1 MTGAYVFDVRHAHEE
16 DWHRCLSAAHDP
28 LTLARLAKT
37 GVGAGWHCLE
47 VGAGAGDVSV
57 WLANRVAPTG
67 SVLTTD
73 LQPMLESRGNL
84 LVREH
89 DVVTDPLPEES
100 FDLVV
105 ARLVLRHLPQRQSVL
120 AKLVRSLKP
129 GGWLQIDEF
138 DTSYEP
144 LLLAADEESALL
156 YEKFLAA
163 KAAVMRSAGVDEEW
177 GRRVPLAMRRAGLVD
192 VDPRPHVQ
200 LRHRGSADLRLLVHR
215 LDHLWDRLLATG
227 MTEAEL
233 VRVRAVML
241 HPEFRATSS
250 LMYSVHGRKVGR

>member
-1 MTGAYVFDVRHAHEE
+1 MTCTYVFDDRHVHEE

-28 LTLARLAKT
+28 LTLARLAET
-37 GVGAGWHCLE
+37 GVGAGWRCLE

-57 WLANRVAPTG
+57 WLADRVAPTG
-67 SVLTTD
+67 SVLMTD
-73 LQPMLESRGNL
+73 LRPMRESRGNL
-84 LVREH
+84 VVREH
-89 DVVTDPLPEES
+89 DVVTDPLPVES

-105 ARLVLRHLPQRQSVL
+105 ARLVLRHLPQREAVL
-120 AKLVRSLKP
+120 AKLARSLKP

-144 LLLAADEESALL
+144 LLLAADEDSALL
-156 YEKFLAA
+156 YEKFLTA
-163 KAAVMRSAGVDEEW
+163 KAVVMRSAGVDEEW
-177 GRRVPLAMRRAGLVD
+177 GRRVPLAMHRAGLVD

-215 LDHLWDRLLATG
+215 LDHMRDGLLAAG

-241 HPEFRATSS
+241 HPEFRAASS
-250 LMYSVHGRKVGR
+250 LMYSVHGRKAGR